1 MLHCGNVVAHSELVV
16 AGMLA
21 YMTGKMSYMKVCQE
35 KFKNLENSP
44 LGAALRQ
51 GHLRHVPPE

>member
-1 MLHCGNVVAHSELVV
+1 MFVHIFIAHVV
-16 AGMLA
+16 AGLFG
-21 YMTGKMSYMKVCQE
+21 YMGGKMSYMKVCQE

-51 GHLRHVPPE
+51 GHLRNVPPA